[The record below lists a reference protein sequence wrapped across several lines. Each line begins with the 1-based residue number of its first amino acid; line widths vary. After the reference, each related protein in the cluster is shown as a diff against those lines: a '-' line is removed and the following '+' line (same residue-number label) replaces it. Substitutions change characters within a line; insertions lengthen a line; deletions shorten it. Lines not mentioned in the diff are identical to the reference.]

1 MGFFTNLR
9 LRRKLLVAMVPLI
22 LMVLAAG
29 VYSSFESKM
38 IDTWYSALIDGPVKA
53 LRSVEEARAHTN
65 RFGLFL
71 FELVNETDSDRKQVL
86 DGNLQRIGVDY
97 HSAMAKALE
106 LSPDRA
112 VEINA
117 ASAAFDRAE
126 SDARPVRAA
135 ALAGDNVKALDLLRG
150 NVNQELQSARQ
161 ANIGIIGE
169 LQQYIDKR
177 SDDLTIN
184 TRHAILIT
192 WLVIGFGL
200 LASWA
205 AAFYIVQTEVV
216 GELVSLQGSIQN
228 SADGRLDH
236 TIPYLERRNE
246 IGEIARALRTL
257 QMGARERQTQAW
269 VKTEVAAILATLQPA
284 QDYPGF
290 GKALLSR
297 LSESVPLIYGAF
309 YIADASR
316 KRFSRLLVC
325 QYGCQ
330 RSR

>member
-117 ASAAFDRAE
+117 ASAVFDRAE

-205 AAFYIVQTEVV
+205 AAFYICKQKWWANWC
-216 GELVSLQGSIQN
+216 LC
-228 SADGRLDH
+228 
-236 TIPYLERRNE
+236 
-246 IGEIARALRTL
+246 
-257 QMGARERQTQAW
+257 RE
-269 VKTEVAAILATLQPA
+269 
-284 QDYPGF
+284 
-290 GKALLSR
+290 
-297 LSESVPLIYGAF
+297 
-309 YIADASR
+309 ASR
-316 KRFSRLLVC
+316 IRPTDGWTTPSRTSS
-325 QYGCQ
+325 GETKSA
-330 RSR
+330 RSPARCVPCRWEPASARPRRG